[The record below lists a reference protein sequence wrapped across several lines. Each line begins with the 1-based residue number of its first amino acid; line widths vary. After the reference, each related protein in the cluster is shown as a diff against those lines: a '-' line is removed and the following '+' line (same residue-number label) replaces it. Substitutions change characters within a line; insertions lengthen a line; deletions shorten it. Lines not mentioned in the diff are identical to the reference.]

1 MELRERIIIEAGA
14 LFARYGIRSIT
25 MDSLAEEMGISKRTI
40 YENFRDKDTL
50 LLEVVSYFKINQL
63 KEANR
68 IIEESEHVVIALFEL
83 LNGMINNMK
92 RVNPLFF
99 HDMKR
104 YHPQIFTQ
112 LQEKGDIRDH
122 SITRTILDQGVK
134 QGIFMP
140 HFNLQIVNLALHELF
155 SLFSPDSNLTQAD
168 YHREELFDNIIIP
181 YLRGIST
188 KKGMALIDQ
197 HRNIIQQHQNT

>member
-1 MELRERIIIEAGA
+1 MDLRERIINEAGV

-68 IIEESEHVVIALFEL
+68 IIEESDHVVIALFEL
-83 LNGMINNMK
+83 LNRMINNMK
-92 RVNPLFF
+92 RINPTFF

-122 SITRTILDQGVK
+122 SITRTILDQGVA
-134 QGIFMP
+134 QGIFDAGY
-140 HFNLQIVNLALHELF
+140 NLEIINLALHELF
-155 SLFSPDSNLTQAD
+155 NMFSPDSTLTRAD
-168 YHREELFDNIIIP
+168 FHRAELFDNIIIP
-181 YLRGIST
+181 YLRGIAT
-188 KKGMALIDQ
+188 TKGMALIDQ